1 VYLPVLCVAVWQ
13 GRVFAR
19 DLRGC
24 LARACIY
31 PRLVWLFGKGIEGL
45 RRKLYRTAMCH
56 LTLQKFLSAPGL
68 IEGFM
73 L

>member
-1 VYLPVLCVAVWQ
+1 VRFVDIRAKQ
-13 GRVFAR
+13 KMKKFRRVGMIR
-19 DLRGC
+19 R
-24 LARACIY
+24 RVY
-31 PRLVWLFGKGIEGL
+31 PRFVWLSGKGIEGL

-68 IEGFM
+68 VKGFM